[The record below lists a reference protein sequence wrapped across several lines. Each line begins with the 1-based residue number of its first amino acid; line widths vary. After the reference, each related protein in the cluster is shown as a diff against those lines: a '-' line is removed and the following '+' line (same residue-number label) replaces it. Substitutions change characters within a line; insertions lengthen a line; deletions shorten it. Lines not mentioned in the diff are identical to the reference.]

1 LNKLLL
7 QSIAFFKNTFYI
19 WITNQLFHL
28 MKKNNFLSEV
38 ARVVTFG
45 AAAMLLAASTI
56 VSTGCKKES
65 AAEPVAAASDVAPV
79 WHQSSGY
86 THDGNQINSSGTTN
100 GFYWQ
105 CYYTTGSASIT
116 QGSAGNF
123 SATYSNVGDVVVG
136 KGYNPGSANTRG
148 YNVGVLS
155 GSYNSVGIYGWTT
168 SPLIEYY
175 VAEFG
180 SVASGSVINTI
191 SSDGHNY
198 NFYKHQQ
205 VNQPSIQGTATFWQY
220 LDNWG
225 GSSTGSNHTI
235 TMANHI
241 NNWKNHGGQG
251 FGTYNYQIL
260 ALEAYSGKSGSINAT
275 IW

>member
-1 LNKLLL
+1 
-7 QSIAFFKNTFYI
+7 
-19 WITNQLFHL
+19 
-28 MKKNNFLSEV
+28 MKKNNFYPGV
-38 ARVVTFG
+38 AGKATFG
-45 AAAMLLAASTI
+45 AAIIFFVAGSLMLTGCTKSASDEVKPTTMATAPDFSQSFS
-56 VSTGCKKES
+56 STG
-65 AAEPVAAASDVAPV
+65 
-79 WHQSSGY
+79 
-86 THDGNQINSSGTTN
+86 TTG

-105 CYYTTGSASIT
+105 CYYTSGSASIT

-136 KGYNPGSANTRG
+136 KGYNPGSAGTRG
-148 YNVGVLS
+148 YNVGALS

-175 VAEFG
+175 VTEFG

-205 VNQPSIQGTATFWQY
+205 ISQPSIQGTATFWQY

-225 GSSTGSNHTI
+225 GSTKGANHTI

-241 NNWKNHGGQG
+241 NNWKSHGGQG
-251 FGTYNYQIL
+251 FGTFNYQIL
-260 ALEAYSGKSGSINAT
+260 ALEAYNNKSGSINAT